1 MFPVTASDNVRPVDI
16 VTLAQVITSVTN
28 LLFVIVLAAGY
39 YFTWRVSQTTLEE
52 MRAQRTAMGRP
63 LVIVQEDYESL
74 PELDVAIR
82 NVSEGAARDIEFE
95 FSVPIKSSNGF
106 VVSDLPYFK
115 YGLDF
120 LPPNGEITCY
130 WDELDS
136 LLPFLESKNL
146 RNGIHV
152 TVRYKD
158 LTGDSY
164 HSQWRLNPFLY
175 KDTRLV
181 RRKGM
186 GDLVNAVERL
196 ALSKDGSSSQAPV
209 PEQTSGQE
217 S

>member
-1 MFPVTASDNVRPVDI
+1 VDI
-16 VTLAQVITSVTN
+16 ATLAQVVTSVTN

-82 NVSEGAARDIEFE
+82 NVSEGAARDIEFQ
-95 FSVPIKSSNGF
+95 FSAPIESSNGF

-136 LLPFLESKNL
+136 LLPYLESKNL
-146 RNGIHV
+146 QNGIHV
-152 TVRYKD
+152 TVRYRD
-158 LTGDSY
+158 LSDALYQSY
-164 HSQWRLNPFLY
+164 
-175 KDTRLV
+175 T
-181 RRKGM
+181 
-186 GDLVNAVERL
+186 
-196 ALSKDGSSSQAPV
+196 
-209 PEQTSGQE
+209 E
-217 S
+217 SACILPA

>member
-1 MFPVTASDNVRPVDI
+1 LFPVSASDNVRPVDI
-16 VTLAQVITSVTN
+16 VTLAQIINSVTN

-39 YFTWRVSQTTLEE
+39 CFTWRVSQTTLEE

-74 PELDVAIR
+74 PELDVAMR

-95 FSVPIKSSNGF
+95 FSLPIKSSNGF

-120 LPPNGEITCY
+120 LPPHGEITCY

-136 LLPFLESKNL
+136 LLPFLESKDL
-146 RNGIHV
+146 RNDIHV

-164 HSQWRLNPFLY
+164 QSQWRLNPFLY

-186 GDLVNAVERL
+186 GDLVNTVERL
-196 ALSKDGSSSQAPV
+196 ALSKDGNAERLERQ
-209 PEQTSGQE
+209 
-217 S
+217 

>member
-1 MFPVTASDNVRPVDI
+1 VDI
-16 VTLAQVITSVTN
+16 VTLAQVVTSVTN
-28 LLFVIVLAAGY
+28 LLFVVVLAAGY
-39 YFTWRVSQTTLEE
+39 YFTWRVSQTTLQE
-52 MRAQRTAMGRP
+52 MRSQRTAMGRP

-82 NVSEGAARDIEFE
+82 NVSGGAARDIEFE
-95 FSVPIKSSNGF
+95 FSAPIESSNGF

-136 LLPFLESKNL
+136 LLPYLESKNL
-146 RNGIHV
+146 QNGIHV
-152 TVRYKD
+152 TVRYRD
-158 LTGDSY
+158 LSDALY
-164 HSQWRLNPFLY
+164 QSQWRLNPFLY

-186 GDLVNAVERL
+186 VDLVNAVERM
-196 ALSKDGSSSQAPV
+196 ARSNDGD
-209 PEQTSGQE
+209 SGQTLFPDPPTQE
-217 S
+217 NT

>member
-1 MFPVTASDNVRPVDI
+1 VDI
-16 VTLAQVITSVTN
+16 VALSQIVTSVTN
-28 LLFVIVLAAGY
+28 TLFVVVLAAGY
-39 YFTWRVSQTTLEE
+39 YYTWRVSQNTLRE

-63 LVIVQEDYESL
+63 LVIVQEDYDSL
-74 PELDVAIR
+74 PELDVTIR

-95 FSVPIKSSNGF
+95 FSSPIESSNGF
-106 VVSDLPYFK
+106 VISDLPYFK

-146 RNGIHV
+146 QNGIHV
-152 TVRYKD
+152 TTRYKD
-158 LTGDSY
+158 LSGDLY
-164 HSQWRLNPFLY
+164 QSQWRLNPFLY

-186 GDLVNAVERL
+186 GDLVKAVERL
-196 ALSKDGSSSQAPV
+196 AQSKDGG
-209 PEQTSGQE
+209 SG
-217 S
+217 

>member
-1 MFPVTASDNVRPVDI
+1 MDV
-16 VTLAQVITSVTN
+16 VTLAQVVTSVTN

-82 NVSEGAARDIEFE
+82 NVSEGAARDIEFD
-95 FSVPIKSSNGF
+95 FSVPIESSNGF

-146 RNGIHV
+146 QNGIHV
-152 TVRYKD
+152 IVRYKD

-164 HSQWRLNPFLY
+164 QSQWRLNPFLY

-196 ALSKDGSSSQAPV
+196 ALSKDGRSNQTPAPK
-209 PEQTSGQE
+209 QNSGQDG
-217 S
+217 

>member
-1 MFPVTASDNVRPVDI
+1 MDI
-16 VTLAQVITSVTN
+16 LTVAQVVTSVTN
-28 LLFVIVLAAGY
+28 
-39 YFTWRVSQTTLEE
+39 FTWRVSQTTLEE

-82 NVSEGAARDIEFE
+82 NVSEGAAKDIVFD
-95 FSVPIKSSNGF
+95 FSVPIESSNGF

-136 LLPFLESKNL
+136 LLPFLESKDL
-146 RNGIHV
+146 QNGIHV

-164 HSQWRLNPFLY
+164 QSQWRLNPFLY

-186 GDLVNAVERL
+186 VDLVNAVERL
-196 ALSKDGSSSQAPV
+196 ARSTDGGPNQASAPH
-209 PEQTSGQE
+209 QTSGHKG
-217 S
+217 

>member
-1 MFPVTASDNVRPVDI
+1 VDI
-16 VTLAQVITSVTN
+16 VTLAQIINSVTN

-39 YFTWRVSQTTLEE
+39 CFTWRVSQTTLEE

-74 PELDVAIR
+74 PELDVAMR

-120 LPPNGEITCY
+120 LPPHGEITCY

-136 LLPFLESKNL
+136 LLPLLESKDL

-164 HSQWRLNPFLY
+164 QSQWRLNPFLY

-186 GDLVNAVERL
+186 GDFVNTVERL
-196 ALSKDGSSSQAPV
+196 ALSKDGNAERLERQ
-209 PEQTSGQE
+209 
-217 S
+217 

>member
-1 MFPVTASDNVRPVDI
+1 VDI
-16 VTLAQVITSVTN
+16 LTVAQVVTSVTN
-28 LLFVIVLAAGY
+28 LLFVIVLAGGY

-95 FSVPIKSSNGF
+95 FSAPIESSNGF

-136 LLPFLESKNL
+136 LLPYMESKNL
-146 RNGIHV
+146 KNGIHV
-152 TVRYKD
+152 TVRYRD
-158 LTGDSY
+158 LSDALY
-164 HSQWRLNPFLY
+164 QSQWRLNPFLY

-196 ALSKDGSSSQAPV
+196 GRSNNPYGRVRTHPKGVTPL
-209 PEQTSGQE
+209 
-217 S
+217 

>member
-1 MFPVTASDNVRPVDI
+1 MDI
-16 VTLAQVITSVTN
+16 VTLAQVVTSVTN
-28 LLFVIVLAAGY
+28 LFFVIVLAAGY

-82 NVSEGAARDIEFE
+82 NVSEGAARDIEFG
-95 FSVPIKSSNGF
+95 FSAPIESSNGF

-120 LPPNGEITCY
+120 LPPQGEITCY

-146 RNGIHV
+146 QNGIHV
-152 TVRYKD
+152 TVRYRD
-158 LTGDSY
+158 LSGDQY

-175 KDTRLV
+175 KDTMAH
-181 RRKGM
+181 RRK
-186 GDLVNAVERL
+186 DTV
-196 ALSKDGSSSQAPV
+196 
-209 PEQTSGQE
+209 TSIEELKELIETAKG
-217 S
+217 

>member
-1 MFPVTASDNVRPVDI
+1 VDI
-16 VTLAQVITSVTN
+16 VTLAQVITSITN
-28 LLFVIVLAAGY
+28 LLFVIVLALGY

-63 LVIVQEDYESL
+63 LVIVQEDYDSL

-95 FSVPIKSSNGF
+95 FSVPLESSNGF

-136 LLPFLESKNL
+136 LLPFLESRDL
-146 RNGIHV
+146 QNGIHV

-164 HSQWRLNPFLY
+164 QSQWRLNPFLY

-196 ALSKDGSSSQAPV
+196 AMSKDASSSQSPV
-209 PEQTSGQE
+209 SGRTSDPEN
-217 S
+217 

>member
-1 MFPVTASDNVRPVDI
+1 LFPVGASDNVRPVEI
-16 VTLAQVITSVTN
+16 VSVAQVITSVTN
-28 LLFVIVLAAGY
+28 SLFVIALAAGY
-39 YFTWRVSQTTLEE
+39 YFIWRVSQTTLEE
-52 MRAQRTAMGRP
+52 TRAQRTAMGRP

-82 NVSEGAARDIEFE
+82 NVSEGAARNIEFE
-95 FSVPIKSSNGF
+95 FSVPIESSNG
-106 VVSDLPYFK
+106 VVVPDLPYFK

-146 RNGIHV
+146 SNGIHV

-164 HSQWRLNPFLY
+164 RSQWRLNPFLY

-181 RRKGM
+181 RRKGI

-196 ALSKDGSSSQAPV
+196 RFRTKPQARKA
-209 PEQTSGQE
+209 ETLTSEGRKA
-217 S
+217 

>member
-1 MFPVTASDNVRPVDI
+1 MDI
-16 VTLAQVITSVTN
+16 VALSQIVTSVTN
-28 LLFVIVLAAGY
+28 TLFVIVLAAGY
-39 YFTWRVSQTTLEE
+39 YYTWRVSQNTLEE

-63 LVIVQEDYESL
+63 LVIVQEDYDSL
-74 PELDVAIR
+74 PELDLAIR

-95 FSVPIKSSNGF
+95 FSAPIESSNGF

-136 LLPFLESKNL
+136 LLPFLESKDL
-146 RNGIHV
+146 QDGIHV
-152 TVRYKD
+152 TTRYKD
-158 LTGDSY
+158 LSGASY
-164 HSQWRLNPFLY
+164 QSQWRLNPFLY

-186 GDLVNAVERL
+186 GDLVNAVDRI
-196 ALSKDGSSSQAPV
+196 AQSNDGSPGVKSRG
-209 PEQTSGQE
+209 TGQD

>member
-1 MFPVTASDNVRPVDI
+1 VDI
-16 VTLAQVITSVTN
+16 VTLAQVVTSVTN
-28 LLFVIVLAAGY
+28 LLFVVVLAAGY
-39 YFTWRVSQTTLEE
+39 YFTWRVSQTTLQE
-52 MRAQRTAMGRP
+52 MRSQRTAMGRP

-82 NVSEGAARDIEFE
+82 NVSGGAARDIEFE
-95 FSVPIKSSNGF
+95 FSAPIESSNGF

-136 LLPFLESKNL
+136 LLPYLESKNL
-146 RNGIHV
+146 QNGIHV
-152 TVRYKD
+152 TVRYRD
-158 LTGDSY
+158 LSDALY
-164 HSQWRLNPFLY
+164 QSQWRLNPFLY

-186 GDLVNAVERL
+186 VDLVNAVERM
-196 ALSKDGSSSQAPV
+196 ARSNDGD
-209 PEQTSGQE
+209 SGQTLFPDPPKQE
-217 S
+217 NT

>member
-1 MFPVTASDNVRPVDI
+1 MDI
-16 VTLAQVITSVTN
+16 VTLAQIVTSVTN
-28 LLFVIVLAAGY
+28 LLFVVVLAAGY
-39 YFTWRVSQTTLEE
+39 YFTWRVSQTTLQE
-52 MRAQRTAMGRP
+52 MRSQRTAMGRP

-82 NVSEGAARDIEFE
+82 NVSEGAARDIEFQ
-95 FSVPIKSSNGF
+95 FSAPIESSNGF

-120 LPPNGEITCY
+120 LPPHGEITCY

-136 LLPFLESKNL
+136 LLPYLESKNL
-146 RNGIHV
+146 QNGIHV
-152 TVRYKD
+152 TVRYRD
-158 LTGDSY
+158 LSGALY
-164 HSQWRLNPFLY
+164 QSQWRLNPFLY

-196 ALSKDGSSSQAPV
+196 ERIANDGSNRTLV
-209 PEQTSGQE
+209 PDPPSEQGNM
-217 S
+217 